1 VGHQGRLIPQALR
14 IHFGLRDLDQVALWG
29 DPNAGLNLHWF
40 GLTDGW
46 YDVQVGE
53 HHLFRLQGDNEPGV
67 DYQVVRLWEDLI
79 DVAPAVLEPVPK
91 ALATRLAA
99 GDAWAAWS
107 ERAFDTDDDELRE
120 TALSWWWNRHLDSG
134 HLRAAPY
141 IGIWRY
147 EDELHIRWRTRF
159 RKDGDP
165 MWESPAGDA
174 LISARQ
180 FQDELTR
187 FDHELI
193 EAMQARVEQV
203 AAGWRRPEIRIDIE
217 QLRREQ
223 AHRSARLQTAMSTPV
238 ARKHTWDDVLA
249 AVAELERRIGG

>member
-1 VGHQGRLIPQALR
+1 MRG
-14 IHFGLRDLDQVALWG
+14 LDQVAPWG
-29 DPNAGLNLHWF
+29 DPNSGLNLHWF

-53 HHLFRLQGDNEPGV
+53 HHLLRLQGDNEPGV
-67 DYQVVRLWEDLI
+67 DYQ
-79 DVAPAVLEPVPK
+79 
-91 ALATRLAA
+91 
-99 GDAWAAWS
+99 
-107 ERAFDTDDDELRE
+107 
-120 TALSWWWNRHLDSG
+120 DSG

-141 IGIWRY
+141 IGFWRY
-147 EDELHIRWRTRF
+147 EDELHVRWRTRF

-165 MWESPAGDA
+165 TWESPAGDA

-238 ARKHTWDDVLA
+238 ARKHTWHDVLA